1 MEKERWFLLGDIHG
15 KPEVIR
21 NFYEKN
27 KEHLQLDTGNN
38 HIILLG
44 DVGANYAL
52 QGQQDARFKKALSK
66 YPFTYVC
73 LRGNH
78 EARVQKV
85 MEMHPEKWEAK
96 RNTAAKFMWKRN
108 SRR

>member
-27 KEHLQLDTGNN
+27 KERLQLDTGNN

-44 DVGANYAL
+44 EDRKSV
-52 QGQQDARFKKALSK
+52 
-66 YPFTYVC
+66 V
-73 LRGNH
+73 
-78 EARVQKV
+78 
-85 MEMHPEKWEAK
+85 
-96 RNTAAKFMWKRN
+96 
-108 SRR
+108 

>member
-44 DVGANYAL
+44 MWGKLCAA
-52 QGQQDARFKKALSK
+52 GPAGR
-66 YPFTYVC
+66 
-73 LRGNH
+73 
-78 EARVQKV
+78 KV
-85 MEMHPEKWEAK
+85 
-96 RNTAAKFMWKRN
+96 
-108 SRR
+108 